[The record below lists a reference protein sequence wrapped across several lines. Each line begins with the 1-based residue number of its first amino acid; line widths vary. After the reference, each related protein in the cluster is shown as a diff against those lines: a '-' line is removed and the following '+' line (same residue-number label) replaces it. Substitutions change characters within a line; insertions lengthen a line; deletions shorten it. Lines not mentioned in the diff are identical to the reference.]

1 MIPQKNIVKCFIN
14 FFIILLIIF
23 VMLLVFTFVL
33 LEYDVRQWSMFAR
46 LIFIIFC
53 YAGILIYY
61 IVESDVGDEKNKLN

>member
-53 YAGILIYY
+53 YVGILIYY